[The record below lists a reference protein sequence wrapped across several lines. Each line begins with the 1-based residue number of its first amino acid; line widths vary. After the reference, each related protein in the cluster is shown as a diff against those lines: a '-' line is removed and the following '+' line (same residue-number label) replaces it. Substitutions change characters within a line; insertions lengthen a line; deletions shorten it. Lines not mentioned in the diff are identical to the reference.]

1 MALMQP
7 QSSSE
12 DQISPYL
19 PGDAPLCREG
29 CARPC
34 CLGQCRRATAHAL
47 EGMPV
52 GTGCITSAP
61 TRWRDPKHCTRGS
74 AVRIPRCVRRVSR
87 KGARVGGS
95 VQVMQA
101 LRVSWAYPLTN
112 SFRDLETACC
122 VSFSTCGMVCSHKS
136 QVSAI
141 HGDSAD
147 WIRKRVRRPAGGDSA
162 RPATRLKMMDCLE
175 NVPDLLAIL
184 LDLLPDSRRLYANRR
199 FPPLVDARWVRIAWP
214 RSSWARPPSAKPK
227 LRRASAAP
235 RPGASAHSPFS
246 RACRRARQALRRH
259 RPCPRL

>member
-19 PGDAPLCREG
+19 PGDGASLPRGARAPML
-29 CARPC
+29 
-34 CLGQCRRATAHAL
+34 LG
-47 EGMPV
+47 PV
-52 GTGCITSAP
+52 PPSNR
-61 TRWRDPKHCTRGS
+61 TRTRGNARRHRMHYKRS
-74 AVRIPRCVRRVSR
+74 HAMAQSKALHKRVRIPRCVRRVSR
-87 KGARVGGS
+87 KGARVGGP

-141 HGDSAD
+141 HGDSVD

-162 RPATRLKMMDCLE
+162 QPATRRKRRDCLE

-199 FPPLVDARWVRIAWP
+199 FPPLADAWWVRIARP
-214 RSSWARPPSAKPK
+214 RSAWALPPSAKLK